1 MTAATAAQK
10 SWEYKAVFAADSSSM
25 EDQLNKFSKQ
35 GYVLSHFQVVHP
47 SGHKATFYCILVR
60 EKLDQD

>member
-1 MTAATAAQK
+1 MAPATAVQQT
-10 SWEYKAVFAADSSSM
+10 WEYKTVFAADSTSM
-25 EDQLNKFSKQ
+25 EDQLNKLAKQ

-60 EKLDQD
+60 ERQD

>member
-1 MTAATAAQK
+1 MTMAAGVQQT
-10 SWEYKAVFAADSSSM
+10 WEYKAVFAADSTSM

-60 EKLDQD
+60 EKQD